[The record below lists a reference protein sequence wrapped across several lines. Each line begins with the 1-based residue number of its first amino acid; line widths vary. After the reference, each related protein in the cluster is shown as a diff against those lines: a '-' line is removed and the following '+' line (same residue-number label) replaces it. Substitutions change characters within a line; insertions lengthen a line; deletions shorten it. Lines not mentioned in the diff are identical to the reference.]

1 MKILCV
7 IANLDCGGAQ
17 RQLVNIACG
26 LKRRGHA
33 VDFFN
38 YYPQNFFKPQLD
50 QANIPVHLCSK
61 TSRFSIAPILA
72 LRQLLR
78 DKAFNVVLAFLETEV
93 VYAELACLGI
103 SGVRLVV
110 SERGS
115 VRESRMTLG
124 RSTKSRLHLRADAVI
139 TNSYAHREWMAVR
152 FPYLKSRLH
161 TIWNGIDSAV
171 FHPAV
176 RNTRGTQLRL
186 LGLGRITPQKN
197 LIALVQAFGDC
208 LRQGIPV
215 TLDWAGWSDDAPY
228 HQQVMRAI
236 EDHKVGKRWHWLGVR
251 KDIPT
256 LLHQYDA
263 LILPS
268 LWEGLPNVVCE
279 ALAAGLPVLASDVSD
294 NARLVQ
300 HGVTGLIFDPKQP
313 DAIANAISRFAV
325 LDQDAR
331 GRFGRAARAFAEK
344 DLSLDICIT
353 AFERLLVENRENC
366 LPALS

>member
-1 MKILCV
+1 MNILCV

-26 LKRRGHA
+26 LKSRGHA
-33 VDFFN
+33 VEFLN

-78 DKAFNVVLAFLETEV
+78 HKAFNAVLAFLETEV
-93 VYAELACLGI
+93 VYAEIACLGML
-103 SGVRLVV
+103 GVRLVV
-110 SERGS
+110 SERSS
-115 VRESRMTLG
+115 VQESRMTLG
-124 RSTKSRLHLRADAVI
+124 RSAKSRLHLRADAVA
-139 TNSYAHREWMAVR
+139 TNSYAHRDWMAMR
-152 FPYLKSRLH
+152 FPYLSSRLT
-161 TIWNGIDSAV
+161 TIWNGIDTEI
-171 FHPAV
+171 FQPAS
-176 RNTRGTQLRL
+176 RGSRSGTLKL
-186 LGLGRITPQKN
+186 VGVGRITPAKN
-197 LIALVQAFGDC
+197 LRVLVHALAEC
-208 LRQGIPV
+208 RRKNLRV
-215 TLDWAGWSDDAPY
+215 ELDWAGKSDD
-228 HQQVMRAI
+228 QVCHRDVLSAI
-236 EDHKVGKRWHWLGVR
+236 EDHQLGGIWRWLGVR

-268 LWEGLPNVVCE
+268 LWEGLSNVLCE

-313 DAIANAISRFAV
+313 DAIANAISQFAA
-325 LDQDAR
+325 LDQDTR
-331 GRFGRAARAFAEK
+331 DRFGRSARAFAEK
-344 DLSLDICIT
+344 ELSLATCIT
-353 AFERLLVENRENC
+353 AYERLLVENRENF
-366 LPALS
+366 LPPLS

>member
-7 IANLDCGGAQ
+7 IASLDCGGAQ

-26 LKRRGHA
+26 LKKRGH
-33 VDFFN
+33 VVEFLN

-50 QANIPVHLCSK
+50 QANIPVHLFSK

-72 LRQLLR
+72 LRRLLR
-78 DKAFNVVLAFLETEV
+78 HKAFNAVLAFLETEI
-93 VYAELACLGI
+93 VYAEIACLGI
-103 SGVRLVV
+103 PGVRLVV
-110 SERGS
+110 SERSS
-115 VRESRMTLG
+115 VRESRMTPG
-124 RSTKSRLHLRADAVI
+124 RSAKSRLHLRADAVV

-152 FPYLKSRLH
+152 FPYLKTRLH

-171 FHPAV
+171 FHPAG
-176 RNTRGTQLRL
+176 RSTRSTQLRL
-186 LGLGRITPQKN
+186 LGLGRISPAKN
-197 LIALVQAFGDC
+197 LIALAQALGDC
-208 LRQGIPV
+208 LRQGLPV

-228 HQQVMRAI
+228 HQQVLRAI
-236 EDHKVGKRWHWLGVR
+236 EDHKVGKKWSWLGVR
-251 KDIPT
+251 EDIPT

-268 LWEGLPNVVCE
+268 LWEGLPNVACE

-300 HGVTGLIFDPKQP
+300 HGVTGFIFDPKQP
-313 DAIANAISRFAV
+313 YAIALAISRFAA
-325 LDQDAR
+325 LDQDTRAR
-331 GRFGRAARAFAEK
+331 IGRAARSFAERE
-344 DLSLDICIT
+344 LSLATCIT
-353 AFERLLVENRENC
+353 AYERLLVENRENC